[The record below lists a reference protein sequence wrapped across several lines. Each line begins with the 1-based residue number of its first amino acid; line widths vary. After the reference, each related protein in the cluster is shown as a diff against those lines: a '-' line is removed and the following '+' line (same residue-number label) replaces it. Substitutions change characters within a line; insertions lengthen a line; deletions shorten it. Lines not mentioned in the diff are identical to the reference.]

1 MKEKAM
7 RKSYKGLAAGVV
19 AGLGLLFLGALPAS
33 ADSLPQSASS
43 SAYGNGVIAGNS
55 VAANVAVP
63 IDIECNGTGAGVVGV
78 GIGSSHCTPRHD
90 VVAQHAQSHAAGNG
104 LGTGNSIALN
114 AAAPI
119 KVLCNLTG
127 IGGVGLGVGSSSC

>member
-1 MKEKAM
+1 MKENTM

-19 AGLGLLFLGALPAS
+19 AGLGLLFMGAAPAS

-43 SAYGNGVIAGNS
+43 SAHGDGVLAGNS

-63 IDIECNGTGAGVVGV
+63 IDIECNGTGAGVVGL
-78 GIGSSHCTPRHD
+78 GIGASKCTPRHD
-90 VVAQHAQSHAAGNG
+90 IVAQQAQSSAKGDGVGA
-104 LGTGNSIALN
+104 GNSIALN

-127 IGGVGLGVGSSSC
+127 IGGVGVGVGASHC

>member
-1 MKEKAM
+1 M

-19 AGLGLLFLGALPAS
+19 AGLGLLIMGAAPAS
-33 ADSLPQSASS
+33 ADSIPQSASS
-43 SAYGNGVIAGNS
+43 SAHGDGVLTGNS

-63 IDIECNGTGAGVVGV
+63 IDIECNGTGLGIVGV
-78 GIGSSHCTPRHD
+78 GIGASKCTTPHHD
-90 VVAQHAQSHAAGNG
+90 VIAQKAESSGSGDGVAA
-104 LGTGNSIALN
+104 GNSIALN

-127 IGGVGLGVGSSSC
+127 IGGVGVGVGASKC

>member
-1 MKEKAM
+1 M

-19 AGLGLLFLGALPAS
+19 AGLGLLIMGAAPAS
-33 ADSLPQSASS
+33 ADTIPQSASS
-43 SAYGNGVIAGNS
+43 SAHGDGVLAGNS

-63 IDIECNGTGAGVVGV
+63 IDVECNGTGLGIVGV
-78 GIGSSHCTPRHD
+78 GIGASKCTDPHHNFIAQKAESSASGD
-90 VVAQHAQSHAAGNG
+90 GV
-104 LGTGNSIALN
+104 GTGNSIALN

-127 IGGVGLGVGSSSC
+127 IGGVGVGVGASKC